1 MTWPLKGIWARIQPN
16 NVQTQTLS
24 AADLV
29 EYDGIAAA
37 PAMKKQK
44 TIKRKQS
51 TNKSSDSRF
60 RTRKSSTS
68 PSIMTK
74 MSKEKPAA
82 VMMGYTEPDYQVD
95 SDDSHSQQ
103 RAMDMRA
110 QYNQYEQ
117 GYPNRHQRMI
127 NDVGRKPH

>member
-1 MTWPLKGIWARIQPN
+1 MTWPLKGIWGKIQPN

-24 AADLV
+24 AADLA
-29 EYDGIAAA
+29 EYDGIASA
-37 PAMKKQK
+37 PAMKQK
-44 TIKRKQS
+44 LIKRKQS
-51 TNKSSDSRF
+51 TNKSSDSRG

-74 MSKEKPAA
+74 RSKEKHA

-103 RAMDMRA
+103 RTMDMRA

-117 GYPNRHQRMI
+117 GYPDRHQRMI
-127 NDVGRKPH
+127 HDVSRKPH